1 MKESKKEEPGTK
13 RRFRRVEGAVW
24 QEPWEERALS
34 RTEQPLEWT
43 IKRWSVACGASG
55 KPEYRR
61 LRSESC

>member
-43 IKRWSVACGASG
+43 IKSSLWKSIFRG
-55 KPEYRR
+55 KWKARGQEAQ
-61 LRSESC
+61 E